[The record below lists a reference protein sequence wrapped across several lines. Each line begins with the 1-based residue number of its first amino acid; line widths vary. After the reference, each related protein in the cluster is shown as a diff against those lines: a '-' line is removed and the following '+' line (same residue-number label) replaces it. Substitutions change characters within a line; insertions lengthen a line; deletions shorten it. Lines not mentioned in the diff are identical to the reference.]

1 MNRER
6 VKKESKKWI
15 EEGFISQEQAE
26 KIVSY
31 YPKRERSF
39 ILMSFAGLFIG
50 LGFLTFIAS
59 NWSGIP
65 SGVKMAILLVSMIAF
80 YGAGYYIYQKKFVN
94 AGASFLIIGLLIFG
108 SGIFL
113 TGQMYNYLFFS
124 ALPFLIWSLAGF
136 VLYWLIAHPIIFTAS
151 IAILTIGQI
160 YSGMVYQQFSWW
172 IGLLLLIGFSHFTY
186 HHARKLYGYLFA
198 LSFAVQALVLTFAE
212 GYSYYWLLVF
222 LLILYLLGDL
232 TYRLPLRQPFW
243 NIGLGSVFLIVLI
256 QVFFT
261 PEFLAWQELNPGW
274 IFLVAWLVIIGL
286 SVAMKVK
293 NRDRDHFV
301 DYILFLPVIYLDM
314 VDILS
319 LILLF
324 VFSIGWLLIGYQR
337 DKQDKVLIGTISL
350 LISTVVAYS
359 HFAWDFMDK
368 SLFFFIGGLLLFL
381 LSFFLE
387 RKRRHM
393 KNKETGGQIG

>member
-6 VKKESKKWI
+6 VKKESQKWI
-15 EEGFISQEQAE
+15 EEGFISKEQAE
-26 KIVSY
+26 QIVSY

-65 SGVKMAILLVSMIAF
+65 NGVKMAILLVSMIAF
-80 YGAGYYIYQKKFVN
+80 YGSGYYIYQKKFVN

-136 VLYWLIAHPIIFTAS
+136 ILYWLAKHPIIFTVS
-151 IAILTIGQI
+151 IAILTIGQV
-160 YSGMVYQQFSWW
+160 YSGMVYQQFNWW
-172 IGLLLLIGFSHFTY
+172 IGLLLLIGFSHYTY
-186 HHARKLYGYLFA
+186 HHARKLYGYLFSF
-198 LSFAVQALVLTFAE
+198 SFAVQALVLTFAE
-212 GYSYYWLLVF
+212 GFSYYWLLVF
-222 LLILYLLGDL
+222 LLILYIFGDL

-243 NIGLGSVFLIVLI
+243 NIGLGGVFLIVLI

-274 IFLVAWLVIIGL
+274 IFLIAWLVTIGF
-286 SVAMKVK
+286 SVAIKVK

-314 VDILS
+314 VDVLS

-324 VFSIGWLLIGYQR
+324 IFSIGWLLIGYQR
-337 DKQDKVLIGTISL
+337 DKQDKVLMGTISL
-350 LISTVVAYS
+350 LISTVAAYS

>member
-15 EEGFISQEQAE
+15 EEGFISEEQAE
-26 KIVSY
+26 QIVSY

-65 SGVKMAILLVSMIAF
+65 NGVKMAILLVSMMAF

-136 VLYWLIAHPIIFTAS
+136 VLYWLAAHPIIFTVS

-160 YSGMVYQQFSWW
+160 YSGMVYQQFNWW

-198 LSFAVQALVLTFAE
+198 FSFAIQAVVLTFAE
-212 GYSYYWLLVF
+212 GFSYYWLLVF

-232 TYRLPLRQPFW
+232 TYRLSLRQPFW
-243 NIGLGSVFLIVLI
+243 NIGLGGVFLIVLI

-261 PEFLAWQELNPGW
+261 PEFLAWQDLDPGW
-274 IFLVAWLVIIGL
+274 IFLIAWLVIIGI
-286 SVAMKVK
+286 SVAIKVK
-293 NRDRDHFV
+293 NRDRNHFV

-324 VFSIGWLLIGYQR
+324 FFSIGWLLIGYQR

-350 LISTVVAYS
+350 LISTVAAYS